1 MEQALALARVLVLVE
16 VGPFRPSACRYD
28 LALEPSLG
36 LSASF
41 LLFHRPFLFCFP
53 FVIGLWLVL
62 VTSTSFDRPVAALY
76 GFQQLINPRGG
87 LRR

>member
-1 MEQALALARVLVLVE
+1 MEQGLALARVLVE

-28 LALEPSLG
+28 LAEEPFLG
-36 LSASF
+36 PSVSF
-41 LLFHRPFLFCFP
+41 LLFFSWSLSIMFP
-53 FVIGLWLVL
+53 FMIGLWLVL
-62 VTSTSFDRPVAALY
+62 VASTSIDRPVAALY